1 MSKLSHKP
9 NHVVKK
15 LTWADLDNIL
25 LSNFSES
32 ATDQPNVVI
41 QLSNFEMSKTEIIEE
56 ATAQGYQVIDNSD
69 GYLEFLQRILKMIY
83 LYDLHQY
90 LFLTQQSVHQ
100 IAFFFS
106 HYTDTVLVSFPHPL
120 SNMV

>member
-32 ATDQPNVVI
+32 ATDYPSAVI
-41 QLSNFEMSKTEIIEE
+41 RLSDYEMSKSEIIEE
-56 ATAQGYQVIDNSD
+56 AIAQGYTVIDNSD
-69 GYLEFLQRILKMIY
+69 DFLEFE
-83 LYDLHQY
+83 
-90 LFLTQQSVHQ
+90 
-100 IAFFFS
+100 
-106 HYTDTVLVSFPHPL
+106 
-120 SNMV
+120 

>member
-15 LTWADLDNIL
+15 LTWENLDNIL

-32 ATDQPNVVI
+32 TTDKPSAVI
-41 QLSNFEMSKTEIIEE
+41 QLSDFEMSKAEIIEE

-69 GYLEFLQRILKMIY
+69 GYLKFLQRILKMIY

-90 LFLTQQSVHQ
+90 LFLTQQSVYQ

-106 HYTDTVLVSFPHPL
+106 RYTDIVLVSFPHPL
-120 SNMV
+120 SNVV

>member
-32 ATDQPNVVI
+32 ATDKPSVVI
-41 QLSNFEMSKTEIIEE
+41 QLSNYEMSKTEIIEE
-56 ATAQGYQVIDNSD
+56 ATAQGYQVIDNSN
-69 GYLEFLQRILKMIY
+69 GYLEFQ
-83 LYDLHQY
+83 
-90 LFLTQQSVHQ
+90 
-100 IAFFFS
+100 
-106 HYTDTVLVSFPHPL
+106 
-120 SNMV
+120 

>member
-41 QLSNFEMSKTEIIEE
+41 QLSNFDMSKTEIIEE

-69 GYLEFLQRILKMIY
+69 GYLEFL
-83 LYDLHQY
+83 
-90 LFLTQQSVHQ
+90 
-100 IAFFFS
+100 
-106 HYTDTVLVSFPHPL
+106 
-120 SNMV
+120 

>member
-32 ATDQPNVVI
+32 ATDKPSVVI
-41 QLSNFEMSKTEIIEE
+41 QLSNYEMSKTEIIKE
-56 ATAQGYQVIDNSD
+56 ATAQGYQVIDNSN
-69 GYLEFLQRILKMIY
+69 GYLEFQ
-83 LYDLHQY
+83 
-90 LFLTQQSVHQ
+90 
-100 IAFFFS
+100 
-106 HYTDTVLVSFPHPL
+106 
-120 SNMV
+120 

>member
-15 LTWADLDNIL
+15 LTWENLDNIL

-32 ATDQPNVVI
+32 TTDKPRAVI
-41 QLSNFEMSKTEIIEE
+41 QLSDFEMSKTEIIEE

-69 GYLEFLQRILKMIY
+69 GYLKFL
-83 LYDLHQY
+83 
-90 LFLTQQSVHQ
+90 
-100 IAFFFS
+100 
-106 HYTDTVLVSFPHPL
+106 
-120 SNMV
+120 

>member
-32 ATDQPNVVI
+32 ATDRPSVVI
-41 QLSNFEMSKTEIIEE
+41 QLSNYEMSKTEIIEE

-69 GYLEFLQRILKMIY
+69 GYLEFQ
-83 LYDLHQY
+83 
-90 LFLTQQSVHQ
+90 
-100 IAFFFS
+100 
-106 HYTDTVLVSFPHPL
+106 
-120 SNMV
+120 

>member
-32 ATDQPNVVI
+32 ATDKPSVVI

-69 GYLEFLQRILKMIY
+69 GYLEFL
-83 LYDLHQY
+83 
-90 LFLTQQSVHQ
+90 
-100 IAFFFS
+100 
-106 HYTDTVLVSFPHPL
+106 
-120 SNMV
+120 

>member
-15 LTWADLDNIL
+15 LTWENLDNIL

-32 ATDQPNVVI
+32 TTDKPSAVI
-41 QLSNFEMSKTEIIEE
+41 QLSDFEMSKAEIIEE

-69 GYLEFLQRILKMIY
+69 GYLKFL
-83 LYDLHQY
+83 
-90 LFLTQQSVHQ
+90 
-100 IAFFFS
+100 
-106 HYTDTVLVSFPHPL
+106 
-120 SNMV
+120 

>member
-32 ATDQPNVVI
+32 ATDKPSVVI
-41 QLSNFEMSKTEIIEE
+41 QLSNYEMSKTEIIEE

-69 GYLEFLQRILKMIY
+69 GYLEFQ
-83 LYDLHQY
+83 
-90 LFLTQQSVHQ
+90 
-100 IAFFFS
+100 
-106 HYTDTVLVSFPHPL
+106 
-120 SNMV
+120 

>member
-32 ATDQPNVVI
+32 ATDKPSVVI
-41 QLSNFEMSKTEIIEE
+41 QLSNYEMSKTEIIKE
-56 ATAQGYQVIDNSD
+56 ATAQGYQVIDNSN
-69 GYLEFLQRILKMIY
+69 GYL
-83 LYDLHQY
+83 
-90 LFLTQQSVHQ
+90 
-100 IAFFFS
+100 
-106 HYTDTVLVSFPHPL
+106 
-120 SNMV
+120 

>member
-32 ATDQPNVVI
+32 ATDKPSVVI
-41 QLSNFEMSKTEIIEE
+41 QLSNYEMSKTEIIKE

-69 GYLEFLQRILKMIY
+69 GYLEFQ
-83 LYDLHQY
+83 
-90 LFLTQQSVHQ
+90 
-100 IAFFFS
+100 
-106 HYTDTVLVSFPHPL
+106 
-120 SNMV
+120 

>member
-32 ATDQPNVVI
+32 ATDRPSVVI
-41 QLSNFEMSKTEIIEE
+41 QLSNYEMSKTEIIKE

-69 GYLEFLQRILKMIY
+69 GYLEFQ
-83 LYDLHQY
+83 
-90 LFLTQQSVHQ
+90 
-100 IAFFFS
+100 
-106 HYTDTVLVSFPHPL
+106 
-120 SNMV
+120 